1 MIRVQRAIPADVPTI
16 VSYIEKKA
24 DFDRELGCFAG
35 AIDTTPERIE
45 RALFGQPVFAH
56 ALLASDESGPV
67 GFAFFHFRFSSFRA
81 RPSLWLDDLFID
93 RTARRSGAGQALMGA
108 LAAEATAHDCSHLG
122 WSADA
127 GNPSGIPFYTKLGA
141 EIVPSDA
148 AQRIYSMTPTAL
160 AARIG
165 ELDSLR

>member
-1 MIRVQRAIPADVPTI
+1 MIRVHRATPADVPTI
-16 VSYIEKKA
+16 VAYIEKKA

-35 AIDTTPERIE
+35 AIQTTSERIH

-56 ALLASDESGPV
+56 ALLALEGDEPV

-93 RTARRSGAGQALMGA
+93 SAARRSGAGQALMAA
-108 LAAEATAHDCSHLG
+108 LAAEAAAHDCSHLG

-127 GNPSGIPFYTKLGA
+127 GNPSGVPFYTKLGA
-141 EIVPSDA
+141 EIVPPDR
-148 AQRIYSMTPTAL
+148 AQLIYQITPAAL
-160 AARIG
+160 ASR
-165 ELDSLR
+165 LRETAPAA